1 MAGSGWVEHFVDQRQ
16 LAILDRQ
23 LLGAR
28 AEEAVFEVLDAEFE
42 QALFTAP
49 LFTELPQQCDGLF
62 DARRLGIRSSQHA
75 KIIAITLPRTSRR
88 GPYLLVIMGF
98 QGGDNALGFTSVSTP
113 FPSGRTDP
121 LGGADGAMV
130 GDGFSTDRCR

>member
-1 MAGSGWVEHFVDQRQ
+1 MVEHFVDQRQ

-62 DARRLGIRSSQHA
+62 EARRLGIRGSLHA
-75 KIIAITLPRTSRR
+75 EIIAITLPKRA
-88 GPYLLVIMGF
+88 VFI
-98 QGGDNALGFTSVSTP
+98 GDY
-113 FPSGRTDP
+113 
-121 LGGADGAMV
+121 
-130 GDGFSTDRCR
+130 

>member
-1 MAGSGWVEHFVDQRQ
+1 MVEHFVDQRQ

-49 LFTELPQQCDGLF
+49 LFTELPQQYDGLF
-62 DARRLGIRSSQHA
+62 AARRLGIRGSHHA
-75 KIIAITLPRTSRR
+75 ETTVITLPKWPVFIGDYGFSRR
-88 GPYLLVIMGF
+88 
-98 QGGDNALGFTSVSTP
+98 
-113 FPSGRTDP
+113 
-121 LGGADGAMV
+121 
-130 GDGFSTDRCR
+130 